1 MATIKRLDRL
11 DVSTA
16 DLNDAVSV
24 YRRNFDL
31 GVKLASGGNSAA
43 VSIGDAEIILVPAA
57 GPQVEGEGMSGLW
70 LEAEDVEA
78 VCAALSKGGY
88 DFKPIRVAKSRRV
101 VEVEPKSANQVPLF
115 IFDRKG

>member
-16 DLNDAVSV
+16 DLNDAVAV

-31 GVKLASGGNSAA
+31 GVTVAAGGKSAA
-43 VSIGDAEIILVPAA
+43 VSIGDAEISLVPAA
-57 GPQVEGEGMSGLW
+57 GDAEGMSGVW

-78 VCAALSKGGY
+78 VVAALSKAGY
-88 DFKPIRVAKSRRV
+88 NFQPLRTIGSRRIL
-101 VEVEPKSANQVPLF
+101 EVEPQAANQVPLF
-115 IFDRKG
+115 IFDRKA